1 MNTIST
7 GICEQVITG
16 LRGDYLAFNIAVNT
30 PDCDNPVDLEAYGYE
45 AEVWSCTRAVDHSN
59 PAGGIVLIEKQ
70 ADFTIELSQAEGMIT
85 LSLLASQTQALN
97 PDEEY
102 RWWIKWFTVPESIKT
117 LAAGFLVVR

>member
-16 LRGDYLAFNIAVNT
+16 LRGDYLAFNIAVNA
-30 PDCDNPVDLEAYGYE
+30 PDCEIEIDLNAYAYE
-45 AEVWSCTRAVDHSN
+45 AQVWSGTRAVDESN

-70 ADFTIELSQAEGMIT
+70 ADFTVEISQAEGTIT
-85 LSLLASQTQALN
+85 LSLLASQTEVLN

-102 RWWIKWFTVPESIKT
+102 RWWIKWFTTQESIKT

>member
-1 MNTIST
+1 MNTIPT

-30 PDCDNPVDLEAYGYE
+30 PDCDTPVDLDSYGYE
-45 AEVWSCTRAVDHSN
+45 AEVWSCTRAVDESN

-70 ADFTIELSQAEGMIT
+70 ADFTIELSQVEGMIT

-102 RWWIKWFTVPESIKT
+102 RWWIKWFTVPESTKT